1 MLVYVVVHLP
11 HLWRIRCGTLLGK
24 LAYTVARYR
33 RHIIDVNLSL
43 CFPQLSDTE
52 RIALTKDIFR
62 SSGISI
68 IETATVW
75 LRDAV
80 EFRELV
86 QINGLEHLQ
95 SAIAKGNGVILL
107 GMHLQT
113 LDFCGAVLASYVEFD
128 VMYRRNKNLLLET
141 IMTRGRM
148 RSYPR
153 AIERDDMRGVVTSL
167 KEGRTI
173 WYGPDQDYGRKHSV
187 FVPFFGQPAATI
199 TTTSRLAQV
208 NDSPVIVFTHF
219 RTDTGYELFL
229 SEPLEDFPSEDH
241 KADAER
247 INQTVESAIK
257 KYPEQYW
264 WLHRRFKTRPEGQK
278 RPY

>member
-1 MLVYVVVHLP
+1 MVHLP
-11 HLWRIRCGTLLGK
+11 HAWRSRFGTLLGK
-24 LAYTVARYR
+24 LGYVVARYR
-33 RHIIDVNLSL
+33 RHIIDVNLLL
-43 CFPQLSDTE
+43 CFPQMSEAE
-52 RIALTKDIFR
+52 RVALTKDIFR

-68 IETATVW
+68 VETATVW
-75 LRDAV
+75 LRDPLQ
-80 EFRELV
+80 FRGLV

-107 GMHLQT
+107 GMHLAT

-128 VMYRRNKNLLLET
+128 VMYRRNKNLLLEA
-141 IMTRGRM
+141 IMTRGRR

-173 WYGPDQDYGRKHSV
+173 WYGPDQDYGRQHSV

-208 NDSPVIVFTHF
+208 NNSPVIVFTHF
-219 RTDTGYELFL
+219 RTETGYELFL

-247 INQTVESAIK
+247 INQAVESAIK
-257 KYPEQYW
+257 KHPEQYW

>member
-1 MLVYVVVHLP
+1 MHLP
-11 HLWRIRCGTLLGK
+11 HAWRIRFGALLGN
-24 LAYTVARYR
+24 LGYLVARYR
-33 RHIIDVNLSL
+33 RHIIDVNLLL
-43 CFPQLSDTE
+43 CFPQLSEAE

-68 IETATVW
+68 VETATVW
-75 LRDAV
+75 LRDPLK
-80 EFRELV
+80 FRDLV

-95 SAIAKGNGVILL
+95 SAVAKGNGVILL
-107 GMHLQT
+107 GMHLAT

-141 IMTRGRM
+141 IMTRGRK

-187 FVPFFGQPAATI
+187 FVPFFGQPTATI

-229 SEPLEDFPSEDH
+229 SEPLEDFPTEDH

-247 INQTVESAIK
+247 INQAVESAIRK
-257 KYPEQYW
+257 HPEQYW

>member
-1 MLVYVVVHLP
+1 MVHLP
-11 HLWRIRCGTLLGK
+11 HAWRIFFGATLGK
-24 LAYTVARYR
+24 LGFLIARYR

-43 CFPQLSDTE
+43 CFPQLSDAE

-62 SSGISI
+62 SSGIGI
-68 IETATVW
+68 IETTTVW
-75 LRDAV
+75 LRDAT
-80 EFRELV
+80 EFRDPV

-107 GMHLQT
+107 GMHLAT
-113 LDFCGAVLASYVEFD
+113 LDFCGAVLSSYVEFD

-167 KEGRTI
+167 KEGRAI
-173 WYGPDQDYGRKHSV
+173 WYGPDQDYGRHHSV

-199 TTTSRLAQV
+199 TTASRLAEV
-208 NDSPVIVFTHF
+208 NDSSVIIFTHF

-229 SEPLEDFPSEDH
+229 SKPLENFPTDDH
-241 KADAER
+241 KADALR
-247 INQTVESAIK
+247 INQAVESAINK
-257 KYPEQYW
+257 HPEQYW
-264 WLHRRFKTRPEGQK
+264 WLHRRFKTRPEGEK